1 MFVLKD
7 LPSHEV
13 LNDFAK
19 EFHNPDVD
27 KLYTWL
33 IWASATNDMLS
44 RFELNLSQFGL
55 SQTQFFVLILLK
67 RNPDGL
73 KIGEL
78 ASGIGITS
86 QTMTRVVDRME
97 KNKLCCRYSDPQD
110 RRAWV
115 IQLSHKGEAILAK
128 VLPAHYEWV
137 ATLMSKFSDEERQ
150 VLECIM
156 SKYLA
161 TLNPKE

>member
-1 MFVLKD
+1 MFVLRD

-19 EFHNPDVD
+19 EFSNLDVD

-44 RFELNLSQFGL
+44 RFELNLCKFGL

-67 RNPDGL
+67 RNTDGL

-86 QTMTRVVDRME
+86 QTMTRVLDRME
-97 KNKLCCRYSDPQD
+97 KNELCARYSDPQD

-115 IQLSHKGEAILAK
+115 IQLSQKGEGILAN
-128 VLPAHYEWV
+128 VLPAHYAWV
-137 ATLMSKFSDEERQ
+137 ANLMSKFSDEERQ
-150 VLECIM
+150 ILERIM

-161 TLNPKE
+161 TLNSKE